1 MTKTLAVSLVVLAT
15 LSLPLS
21 ISAHDKKMHKGKAT
35 EGEITSVTGNRFE
48 MKTATGAVTV
58 TLSSTTKVEHGDA
71 VVDKSHLK
79 VGEHVSVFG
88 TKISKGE
95 IAASSVLLGTAN
107 HRKMEGMDHSKMKGM
122 DHSKMEETKP
132 APKP

>member
-1 MTKTLAVSLVVLAT
+1 M
-15 LSLPLS
+15 
-21 ISAHDKKMHKGKAT
+21 
-35 EGEITSVTGNRFE
+35 
-48 MKTATGAVTV
+48 
-58 TLSSTTKVEHGDA
+58 LSSTTKVEQGDA

-95 IAASSVLLGTAN
+95 IAANSVLLGAS
-107 HRKMEGMDHSKMKGM
+107 DHSKMK
-122 DHSKMEETKP
+122 HLKP

>member
-58 TLSSTTKVEHGDA
+58 ALSSTTKVEHGDA

-107 HRKMEGMDHSKMKGM
+107 HRKMEGMDHSKMK
-122 DHSKMEETKP
+122 ETKP